1 MRSHRRVRMFFHR
14 RVELPRL
21 TLRDPRGALMPHGR
35 ETETIPMPL
44 GLGNRTPQMPPVYK
58 SQAQCF
64 GPGRTAATRKTAAVE
79 AVAPGNEDRPLQL
92 PPVYKSQ
99 AVAPGN
105 EDRTPQKPPV
115 YKSQA
120 Q

>member
-35 ETETIPMPL
+35 ETETIPPPL

-58 SQAQCF
+58 SQA
-64 GPGRTAATRKTAAVE
+64 
-79 AVAPGNEDRPLQL
+79 VAPSNADRPLPVRPPPIKHL
-92 PPVYKSQ
+92 PGICVRPNLCVDNLCVDNLCVDPNGRY
-99 AVAPGN
+99 P
-105 EDRTPQKPPV
+105 
-115 YKSQA
+115 
-120 Q
+120 